1 MPIIIG
7 LGLAA
12 ILYLI
17 FEGGGSNNG
26 PKGGG
31 TAVVCGY

>member
-7 LGLAA
+7 MGLAV

-17 FEGGGSNNG
+17 FEGGNK

>member
-17 FEGGGSNNG
+17 FEKGGNNG

>member
-7 LGLAA
+7 LGLAV
-12 ILYLI
+12 LWYLI
-17 FEGGGSNNG
+17 FENNDNHR
-26 PKGGG
+26 GGG